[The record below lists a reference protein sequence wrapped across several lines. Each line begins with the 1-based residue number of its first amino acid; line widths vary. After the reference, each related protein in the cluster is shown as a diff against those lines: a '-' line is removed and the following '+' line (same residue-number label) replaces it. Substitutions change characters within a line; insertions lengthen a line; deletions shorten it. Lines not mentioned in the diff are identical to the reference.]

1 MDDEFVTIGRL
12 HDEMLARI
20 VKDLLEEEGIPV
32 LLPGI
37 EHRGMLGYAGAFLEI
52 PVQVPKSRAD
62 EATTLLRAI
71 EDAHVEEGAL
81 GAPMPLDPSLQAP
94 APRGPGSPYRE
105 PPAATDDLVRR
116 RRKSVAAFTALV
128 LGFGTG
134 HFYAQ
139 DSRQG
144 LYLALVEALGWLMS
158 CAGSPFALVAVALC
172 RLVDVFGSS
181 RRVARENDGRQPTPV
196 DAALKLAA
204 MIPSLVVIALVLLW
218 AHERLASLGAR

>member
-1 MDDEFVTIGRL
+1 MDDDFVTVGRL

-20 VKDLLEEEGIPV
+20 VKDLLEGEGIPV

-52 PVQVPKSRAD
+52 PVQVPKSRAE
-62 EATTLLRAI
+62 EAKALLETI
-71 EDAHVEEGAL
+71 EDADAEDGAQATPL
-81 GAPMPLDPSLQAP
+81 PLDPSLEGLAP
-94 APRGPGSPYRE
+94 HGPGGPYRE
-105 PPAATDDLVRR
+105 AQAGSDDLVRHR
-116 RRKSVAAFTALV
+116 RESVAALTALL

-144 LYLALVEALGWLMS
+144 LHLALVEALGWLMT
-158 CAGSPFALVAVALC
+158 CAGSGFALVAVALC
-172 RLVDVFGSS
+172 RLVDLLGSS
-181 RRVARENDGRQPTPV
+181 RHVARENDGLEPTSL

-204 MIPSLVVIALVLLW
+204 MIPTMVVIALVLLW
-218 AHERLASLGAR
+218 ARGRLG